1 MIFRALENVDRRVL
15 GAVRFL
21 DATSQLQVRTGL
33 QVQSETARLRINRSG
48 LFVIWS
54 AQGLE
59 AHETAFDSPPATPPI
74 GSVQVLLTVSD
85 TASRY
90 LARRC
95 TLRLPRSPDVDKIGL
110 NSSLFQPIDVRLFPA
125 PTAPV
130 LSGWALIR
138 ATVKKAGSDS
148 VLAGALIRIVKTADQ
163 TLLASGLSDS
173 RGEALV
179 VVPGIP
185 ATTFGDGGGGAVIG
199 TEIEVAM
206 RTIFD
211 PAATGVPD
219 PDDLEQRSDTLP
231 HSTMSI
237 KLASSRT
244 LITNLTVPLP

>member
-1 MIFRALENVDRRVL
+1 MILQAFENVDRRVL

-21 DATSQLQVRTGL
+21 DATTQL
-33 QVQSETARLRINRSG
+33 QVQSGLRVQAEMGRLRINRSG

-54 AQGLE
+54 GQGLE
-59 AHETAFDSPPATPPI
+59 AHETAFDGPPDSPAI
-74 GSVQVLLTVSD
+74 GSVQIVLTVSD

-95 TLRLPRSPDVDKIGL
+95 TLQLPREPGIGKIGL
-110 NSSLFQPIDVRLFPA
+110 SNSLFRPIDVRLYPA
-125 PTAPV
+125 STAPV

-138 ATVKKAGSDS
+138 ATVKKTGSDS
-148 VLAGALIRIVKTADQ
+148 VLPGALIRVFKAADR

-179 VVPGIP
+179 AVPGIP
-185 ATTFGDGGGGAVIG
+185 VTTFGDGGAGAVIG
-199 TEIEVAM
+199 TEIDVAIQ
-206 RTIFD
+206 TIFD
-211 PAATGVPD
+211 PATTGMPD
-219 PDDLEQRSDTLP
+219 PDDLEQRSETLP

>member
-33 QVQSETARLRINRSG
+33 RVQAETARLRINGSG

-59 AHETAFDSPPATPPI
+59 AHESGFENPPASPAV
-74 GSVQVLLTVSD
+74 GSVQVVLTVSD
-85 TASRY
+85 TALRY

-95 TLRLPRSPDVDKIGL
+95 TLRLPRDPDVDKIGL
-110 NSSLFQPIDVRLFPA
+110 KNSLFQPVDVRLFLA

-130 LSGWALIR
+130 LSGWSLIR

-148 VLAGALIRIVKTADQ
+148 VLAGALIRVLKTADQ

-179 VVPGIP
+179 AVPGIP
-185 ATTFGDGGGGAVIG
+185 VTTFGEGGGGAVIG
-199 TEIEVAM
+199 TEIDVAIQ
-206 RTIFD
+206 TIFD
-211 PAATGVPD
+211 PASAGVPD

-231 HSTMSI
+231 HSTMSV

-244 LITNLTVPLP
+244 LITNLTVPLA